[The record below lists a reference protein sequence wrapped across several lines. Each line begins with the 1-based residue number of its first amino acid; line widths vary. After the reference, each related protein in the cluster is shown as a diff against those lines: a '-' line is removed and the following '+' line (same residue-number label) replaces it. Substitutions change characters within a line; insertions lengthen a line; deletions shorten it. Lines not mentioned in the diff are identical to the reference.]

1 MPALLY
7 ISECWSLQNIFLGL
21 PWVCLDLFCSRL
33 RLVTGGWEKEK
44 WEAIS
49 PFYLLLAASLAIV
62 VSLPYLQKP
71 PHISCPKR
79 TTIWNNSIYHLWS
92 SILHWIFLSF
102 LPFKPGTNTRIRGLL
117 TTNRNLP
124 PSCWFQHPESSICSW
139 TSAFV
144 HSVPG
149 RGWLLTVP
157 KVQLLYSLLLCLFKH
172 VSSYYIPSTEWPCMA
187 SICLIRPCVLKTHLC
202 SANYF
207 PFSNLSSS

>member
-124 PSCWFQHPESSICSW
+124 LPVGSSILRAASAHGLLPLSIQSQEEGGFLQFPKSSCFTLCS
-139 TSAFV
+139 FV
-144 HSVPG
+144 FSNMFHPITFPLLNDLA
-149 RGWLLTVP
+149 WLLFAWFDP
-157 KVQLLYSLLLCLFKH
+157 AY
-172 VSSYYIPSTEWPCMA
+172 
-187 SICLIRPCVLKTHLC
+187 
-202 SANYF
+202 
-207 PFSNLSSS
+207 